1 MPMQVTVSTPADC
14 ITHLQRIPADWTNL
28 FKSGQTR
35 AINGHLVAAP
45 GMHERITKRAR
56 RAGEFAA
63 LDECPQR
70 IEVLRLVAL
79 GVSSTKPR
87 LTWRNGPVTCSF
99 CLINWEEFGRSS
111 SV

>member
-1 MPMQVTVSTPADC
+1 MPMQVTVSTPADR

-35 AINGHLVAAP
+35 VIDGHSVAAP
-45 GMHERITKRAR
+45 GMHERITERER

-70 IEVLRLVAL
+70 IEVRRLVAL
-79 GVSSTKPR
+79 GGFVGEATPD
-87 LTWRNGPVTCSF
+87 LAQ
-99 CLINWEEFGRSS
+99 RSCN
-111 SV
+111 VQLPA